1 MTQEFL
7 ADGFTINRLGLTQ
20 QKEFVKIAVAESYFI
35 YMLRHDYVEEKC
47 KFKRNQGRRWGVG
60 SQLIYRRTNV
70 RMTFDC
76 LSETMK
82 AEKSGLKYLKC

>member
-47 KFKRNQGRRWGVG
+47 MQ
-60 SQLIYRRTNV
+60 Q
-70 RMTFDC
+70 
-76 LSETMK
+76 
-82 AEKSGLKYLKC
+82 